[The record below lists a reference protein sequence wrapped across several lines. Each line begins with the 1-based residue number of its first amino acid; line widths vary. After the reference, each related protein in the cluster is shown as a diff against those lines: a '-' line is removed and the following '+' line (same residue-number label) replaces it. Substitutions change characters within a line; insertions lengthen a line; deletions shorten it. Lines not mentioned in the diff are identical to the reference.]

1 MFLWAFLDK
10 TFGLGHDTASADA
23 WTNGGSPTQGF
34 LGSAATGPF
43 RSIYHSLAGTAF
55 ADVLFMVA
63 LLTIGA
69 TLTPTRTRLLRRD
82 AAPTGEPLH
91 IAPHPAPRIRSG
103 ARR

>member
-69 TLTPTRTRLLRRD
+69 ALTPIRTRHSTGTPRR
-82 AAPTGEPLH
+82 PVSRCTSPRT
-91 IAPHPAPRIRSG
+91 PHPE
-103 ARR
+103 